1 MANLSSNDKVKLER
15 LFGMGSGY
23 VLDFSNRSFQEFIIT
38 CCKKD
43 IFNDR
48 YNQGSGSK
56 ANRLRSFWNIEL
68 DSTVG
73 KLLLEMLEYWRTQK
87 AYSDNGIPKGEE
99 ALYKDCLAIA
109 QRLSGL
115 TVKETSSEEE
125 FLQKQ
130 YEIISV
136 SALNIDGNIRGVVNQ
151 RIKEIDIC
159 MKAKA
164 PLAAIFLAGSTLEGI
179 LLNTAINNP
188 KAFNQSPSAPKNKE
202 GKVLNLN
209 DWKLSQ
215 LIDVACEI
223 GLLDLD
229 IKKFSHSLRD
239 FRNYIHPYEQALAG
253 FNPDD
258 DTAKICWQVLKAAVT
273 DLSKSKI

>member
-38 CCKKD
+38 CCRKD
-43 IFNDR
+43 IFNER

-56 ANRLRSFWNIEL
+56 ANRLRLFWNIEL

-87 AYSDNGIPKGEE
+87 AYSDSGIPKGEE

-115 TVKETSSEEE
+115 SVKETSSEEE

-136 SALNIDGNIRGVVNQ
+136 SALNIDGNIGGVVNQ

-188 KAFNQSPSAPKNKE
+188 KAFNQSPSAPKDKG

-273 DLSKSKI
+273 DLSKTKI

>member
-1 MANLSSNDKVKLER
+1 
-15 LFGMGSGY
+15 MGSGY
-23 VLDFSNRSFQEFIIT
+23 VLDFSNRSLQDFILT

-56 ANRLRSFWNIEL
+56 ANRLRAFWDIEL
-68 DSTVG
+68 DSVVG
-73 KLLLEMLEYWRTQK
+73 KVLTEMLEYWRTQK
-87 AYSDNGIPKGEE
+87 AYSDTGIPKGEE
-99 ALYKDCLAIA
+99 VLYHDCLVIA
-109 QRLSGL
+109 QRLSGKV
-115 TVKETSSEEE
+115 VKAESSEEE
-125 FLQKQ
+125 FLQKE
-130 YEIISV
+130 YKTISV
-136 SALNIDGNIRGVVNQ
+136 SALNIDGNVGDVVKQ

-164 PLAAIFLAGSTLEGI
+164 PLASIFLAGSTLEGI
-179 LLNTAINNP
+179 LLSTAISNP
-188 KAFNQSPSAPKNKE
+188 KVFNQSNSAPKDKE
-202 GKVLNLN
+202 GKVLKLN
-209 DWKLSQ
+209 EWKLSQ

-223 GLLDLD
+223 GYLDLD

-258 DTAKICWQVLKAAVT
+258 DTAQICWQVLKAAIS
-273 DLSKSKI
+273 DLGKKQATL